1 MWLPISQLDERRVPK
16 ACSSRRAKRPLLVL
30 DAKELA
36 KGEFFYK
43 QTEKAEEY
51 NPSSVADI
59 RDLFL
64 RHYGHRIGFDVL
76 KQRITLDDEPLS
88 DGTIQRAYE
97 LLDDAY
103 GVVTRKNIA
112 IDALEAAAHKHEYHP
127 LRRYFLGLFSR
138 YREGTLQPANLDGLV
153 RKYLRDE
160 DSVYDDLYANCLRR
174 WLIALAKRTFEPELI
189 S

>member
-1 MWLPISQLDERRVPK
+1 MWLCHRYIEGNIREKSYAEDYFYVGQANSGVGWGMWLPISQLDERRVPK

-43 QTEKAEEY
+43 QTERAEEY
-51 NPSSVADI
+51 NPSSVADM

-64 RHYGHRIGFDVL
+64 RHYGHRLGFDVL
-76 KQRITLDDEPLS
+76 KQRITLDDEPLR

-112 IDALEAAAHKHEYHP
+112 IDALE
-127 LRRYFLGLFSR
+127 
-138 YREGTLQPANLDGLV
+138 
-153 RKYLRDE
+153 
-160 DSVYDDLYANCLRR
+160 
-174 WLIALAKRTFEPELI
+174 
-189 S
+189 